1 MEQIKS
7 MVLPPDPERAIM
19 GLRDTGYT
27 FNTAIADI
35 VDNSIAANATKIDI
49 RLEVDPEN
57 NITIFVADNGVGMNE
72 AGLINAMKYGSK
84 RREDPN
90 SLGKFGLGLK
100 TASTSFCRK
109 LSVIS
114 RAEGDET
121 VRKVQWDLIH
131 VARQNAWELLFPSI
145 AKDEIK
151 LLDATACGASGT
163 LVIWEDVDRLLNREY
178 SSTTGEAAAIKRKK
192 DKLKQH
198 LAMVFQRFLDPKHTE
213 AANVVITLN
222 GETIQPW
229 DPFCLDEQTTEKVAD
244 YPITI
249 ELEGS
254 DTELVINLK
263 AYVLPRKED
272 FSSPEKMKLA
282 NISNDK
288 QGFYVYRE
296 NRLIHFG
303 DWMGMMINE
312 PHFSL
317 LRIDFSFNHDFDE
330 LFNVDI
336 KKSGIQLIPAIYDEI
351 RDNFLPA
358 PRREAE
364 NRYRR
369 AVQQRI
375 VTKSVDAHESSNM
388 SIDNKAASCEESRVK
403 QTGKD
408 EAIITN
414 SFGEFKH
421 KISIL
426 SAAKTGE
433 VRVVPV
439 DSLDSGQLWEP
450 AIVDGHHAIKLNK
463 SHIFYKKVYFP
474 VIDSGYTV
482 IGMDSL
488 LWALGEAELSTI
500 NREVAENYETLRFR
514 TSDFLKKLLK
524 DLPDPEL
531 DSE

>member
-7 MVLPPDPERAIM
+7 LVLPPDPERAIM

-35 VDNSIAANATKIDI
+35 VDNSIAANATRVDI
-49 RLEVDPEN
+49 RVEIDPMN
-57 NITIFVADNGVGMNE
+57 DVTVFVADNGTGMDE
-72 AGLINAMKYGSK
+72 EGLINAMKYGSK

-109 LSVIS
+109 LSLIS
-114 RAEGDET
+114 RAKGDST

-131 VARQNAWELLFPSI
+131 VARQNSWELLFPN
-145 AKDEIK
+145 ANRDEIT
-151 LLDATACGASGT
+151 LLDATANGASGT
-163 LVIWEDVDRLLNREY
+163 LVVWEDVDRLLNREY
-178 SSTTGEAAAIKRKK
+178 NSSTGEAKALKRKVE
-192 DKLKQH
+192 KLNQH
-198 LAMVFQRFLDPKHTE
+198 IAMVFQRFLDPAHTE
-213 AANVVITLN
+213 APNVEITLN
-222 GETIQPW
+222 GELIKPW
-229 DPFCLDEQTTEKVAD
+229 DPFCLDEPSTEKVAD
-244 YPITI
+244 YPIAI
-249 ELEGS
+249 SLEGK
-254 DTELVINLK
+254 DEDLVINLK

-272 FSSPEKMKLA
+272 FSTPEKMKA
-282 NISNDK
+282 AAISNDK

-296 NRLIHFG
+296 NRLIHSG

-336 KKSGIQLIPAIYDEI
+336 KKSGIQLISDIYDEI
-351 RDNFLPA
+351 KDNFLPA

-364 NRYRR
+364 NRYRK

-375 VTKSVDAHESSNM
+375 INKSKDAHESSNM
-388 SIDNKAASCEESRVK
+388 SIDTKAASCEESQVR
-403 QTGKD
+403 QTGTD
-408 EAIITN
+408 EVIIKN

-433 VRVVPV
+433 VRIVPV
-439 DSLDSGQLWEP
+439 DYLDSGQLWEP

-463 SHIFYKKVYFP
+463 SHVFYKKVYFP
-474 VIDSGYTV
+474 VIDNGFTV

-514 TSDFLKKLLK
+514 TSDFLKKLLR

-531 DSE
+531 ENE